1 MVRFPRLRPL
11 CRAFLCAAA
20 IAWAAESGAAAQS
33 APPVREAPG
42 AALNEVSD
50 LIDSLDFAIHNETD
64 SVRREIL
71 SRDQLFLCAQA
82 DSLKA
87 ALETRASEAE
97 AGAESAEPAEAEERG
112 ATPSDGA
119 KGAVAAVVVVA
130 LLVLAAA
137 AAGALLLLKARRG
150 RRGGR
155 RSSSSDLPFAP
166 RSAARDRSALRDAE
180 SGSGAAAAE
189 APREGGA
196 LNTESLVLQPLRPE
210 PKAERGERV
219 FADSPAIAS
228 PDAESASAA
237 EEQAPAE
244 AAEPREAR
252 DVRPEEDVR
261 PAEVVRP
268 EAPQEVAAPESPSS
282 TDKEEVAAQ
291 EETAAPQE
299 AGAPDA
305 LSPAALTRLEQED
318 RLKSDILKL
327 VHRGYTESDIARRL
341 RMPQEQVSQVIRLY
355 RERGE

>member
-20 IAWAAESGAAAQS
+20 AVWAAESGAAAQS

-97 AGAESAEPAEAEERG
+97 AGAESAEPGEAEERG

-155 RSSSSDLPFAP
+155 RSSSDLPFAP

-180 SGSGAAAAE
+180 SGAGAAAAE

-219 FADSPAIAS
+219 FVDSPAIAA
-228 PDAESASAA
+228 PDAESAA
-237 EEQAPAE
+237 EKWAPAQE
-244 AAEPREAR
+244 AEPREAR

-268 EAPQEVAAPESPSS
+268 EVPQEVAAPESPSS
-282 TDKEEVAAQ
+282 TDEEDAAPEKVAAR
-291 EETAAPQE
+291 EEAS
-299 AGAPDA
+299 APDA

>member
-1 MVRFPRLRPL
+1 MARFPDFHAF

-20 IAWAAESGAAAQS
+20 AVWAAESGAAAQS
-33 APPVREAPG
+33 TPPVREAPG
-42 AALNEVSD
+42 TALNEVSD

-71 SRDQLFLCAQA
+71 ARDQLFLCEQA

-87 ALETRASEAE
+87 TLEAQESAAE
-97 AGAESAEPAEAEERG
+97 VGAESAEPAEADERE
-112 ATPSDGA
+112 ATPRDGA

-180 SGSGAAAAE
+180 SGAAAAAATE

-219 FADSPAIAS
+219 FVDSPAIAQTA
-228 PDAESASAA
+228 PAAPAAASAA
-237 EEQAPAE
+237 EEYAPAQDEAPAE
-244 AAEPREAR
+244 IAEAPAQEAELREAQNA
-252 DVRPEEDVR
+252 RPGE
-261 PAEVVRP
+261 
-268 EAPQEVAAPESPSS
+268 PQEVAAPESPSS
-282 TDKEEVAAQ
+282 TNKEES
-291 EETAAPQE
+291 
-299 AGAPDA
+299 APDV